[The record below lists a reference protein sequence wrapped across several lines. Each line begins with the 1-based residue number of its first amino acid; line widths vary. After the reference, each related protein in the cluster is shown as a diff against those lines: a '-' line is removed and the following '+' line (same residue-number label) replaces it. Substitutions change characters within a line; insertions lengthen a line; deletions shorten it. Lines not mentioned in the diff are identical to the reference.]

1 MNASPHQPGDEDR
14 ERLRL
19 AHGRLRRASQ
29 ECEALVATER
39 MRGRWD
45 PAPVPAEVLSTADA
59 ELESAYRE
67 VRRLHQEVLGLGA
80 PPTGEVAG

>member
-1 MNASPHQPGDEDR
+1 MSTDAPPQPGDEDR

-29 ECEALVATER
+29 ECEALVATEP

-45 PAPVPAEVLSTADA
+45 PAPVPADVLSTADA
-59 ELESAYRE
+59 ELDKAYHE
-67 VRRLHQEVLGLGA
+67 VRRLHREVLGLG
-80 PPTGEVAG
+80 PPGGELPG